1 MIFVPAAKFYV
12 LKCESF
18 KAGAGPSRDLFRDC
32 EPLFEALF
40 YNKVSTRDYVGRLA
54 QAMGTTPE
62 KIEAAPEPSF
72 ILGLKR
78 FAWDS
83 LWIPLSRRGT
93 YNILV

>member
-1 MIFVPAAKFYV
+1 MKV
-12 LKCESF
+12 LTKE
-18 KAGAGPSRDLFRDC
+18 KALVGTFSVIVNLRLK
-32 EPLFEALF
+32 L

-54 QAMGTTPE
+54 QAMDTTPE

>member
-1 MIFVPAAKFYV
+1 MKALTQEKALVGTFSVIVNLR
-12 LKCESF
+12 LK
-18 KAGAGPSRDLFRDC
+18 L
-32 EPLFEALF
+32 
-40 YNKVSTRDYVGRLA
+40 YNKVSTRDYVDRLA
-54 QAMGTTPE
+54 QAMNTTPE

-78 FAWDS
+78 FVWDS

>member
-1 MIFVPAAKFYV
+1 MKALTQEKALVGTFSVIVNLR
-12 LKCESF
+12 LK
-18 KAGAGPSRDLFRDC
+18 L
-32 EPLFEALF
+32 

-54 QAMGTTPE
+54 RAMDTTPE
-62 KIEAAPEPSF
+62 KVDAPEPSF

-78 FAWDS
+78 FVWDS

>member
-1 MIFVPAAKFYV
+1 M
-12 LKCESF
+12 CESF
-18 KAGAGPSRDLFRDC
+18 QVGTSSVIVKLRLK
-32 EPLFEALF
+32 L
-40 YNKVSTRDYVGRLA
+40 YNNKVSTRDYVGRLA

-93 YNILV
+93 YNILA